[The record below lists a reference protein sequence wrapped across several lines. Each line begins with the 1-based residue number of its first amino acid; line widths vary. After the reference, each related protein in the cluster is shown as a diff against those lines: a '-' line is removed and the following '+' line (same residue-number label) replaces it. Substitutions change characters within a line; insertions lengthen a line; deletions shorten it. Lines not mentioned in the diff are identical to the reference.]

1 MVSFKSYSTLIATD
15 PSIATFKENKEQFL
29 GLYTN

>member
-1 MVSFKSYSTLIATD
+1 MVSFKGYSALIAAD
-15 PSIATFKENKEQFL
+15 PFIATFKKNKEQFL